1 VAGKAGSMVVRGA
14 IIEDGIAVRH
24 RGHRLTAIGVST
36 ATAIAGNVCR
46 TLAAIKR
53 AKQALAS
60 VYEQLRAGSVIM
72 ELHPT
77 RALRNETT
85 KRAPRAHSNGAA
97 SRLAVGVTNAGYKV
111 NAPAS

>member
-1 VAGKAGSMVVRGA
+1 MVVRGA
-14 IIEDGIAVRH
+14 IIEDGTVVRH
-24 RGHRLTAIGVST
+24 RGHRLTAIGAST

-72 ELHPT
+72 GI
-77 RALRNETT
+77 ALYSLFTERDH
-85 KRAPRAHSNGAA
+85 KKS
-97 SRLAVGVTNAGYKV
+97 
-111 NAPAS
+111 PASALKRGCQSSRPF